1 MSESPLAVYEF
12 RRGALRGS
20 HLSLSA
26 TRLMHRGNG
35 FHEVLPLG
43 HIAAVRVAYEREPA
57 RMGQAAVLGIVAL
70 IVLAVTR
77 PLQAALAF
85 GLAELGAQPQGGS
98 RFLLAALQAL
108 DLLAAVLP
116 AVALGLALWGALRF
130 VHGWLGYTAL
140 TVLCGAGERVYTAP
154 RRDAAL
160 FEFGDALSDRL

>member
-1 MSESPLAVYEF
+1 M
-12 RRGALRGS
+12 
-20 HLSLSA
+20 
-26 TRLMHRGNG
+26 
-35 FHEVLPLG
+35 
-43 HIAAVRVAYEREPA
+43 AYEREPET

-70 IVLAVTR
+70 IVLAVYPAAAGGAGLRARRARR
-77 PLQAALAF
+77 PAA
-85 GLAELGAQPQGGS
+85 GRQP

-116 AVALGLALWGALRF
+116 AVALGLARWGVLRF

-160 FEFGDALSDRL
+160 FEFGDALSDRLQKRRAEPS